1 MMEAGLMVMVVWVVD
16 GGWLMILAALSVDGG
31 WVLIQ
36 E

>member
-1 MMEAGLMVMVVWVVD
+1 MVMVVWVVD